1 MKKIQLFLLFAGLGL
16 LFACGNESSN
26 TGAFTRFSTSPLNFG
41 TENFVQQES
50 NCLPQTAC
58 LQVNLQYPV
67 AQAGKIGVRNAI
79 NEYIQQKYIHSLASE
94 QQIVNDSI
102 HDLHFAAKAFL
113 HDFQQQRQQ
122 QPNQMHRWE
131 KYSTARV
138 LHQTEK
144 YVSLELPIATR
155 KSPSMVHTE
164 TQLISFDTTSGF
176 PIHVEDLILEKE
188 AFYARCEAAIT
199 KAQQLQHPTQK
210 IAREALQL
218 DALLE
223 LKEKCAFGLDG
234 LYCLYD
240 PKAKTQSIPEPL
252 AFTIPYEDLKGI
264 LDLQYQE

>member
-1 MKKIQLFLLFAGLGL
+1 MKKVQLFFLLAGLGL
-16 LFACGNESSN
+16 IFACSNETTNSR
-26 TGAFTRFSTSPLNFG
+26 TFTRFSTSPLNFG

-50 NCLPQTAC
+50 NCLPKTAC

-79 NEYIQQKYIHSLASE
+79 NEYIQQKYIRSLASE
-94 QQIVNDSI
+94 QQIQNDSI

-113 HDFQQQRQQ
+113 HNFQQQRQQ
-122 QPNQMHRWE
+122 QPTQIHRWQ
-131 KYSTARV
+131 KYSNARV

-144 YVSLELPIATR
+144 YVSLELPISTR

-188 AFYARCEAAIT
+188 AFQARCEAAIT
-199 KAQQLQHPTQK
+199 KAHQLQHPTQK
-210 IAREALQL
+210 INREALQL
-218 DALLE
+218 DTVLE
-223 LKEKCAFGLDG
+223 FKEKFAFGLEG

-240 PKAKTQSIPEPL
+240 PKDKTQSIPEPL
-252 AFTIPYEDLKGI
+252 AFTIPYEDLTGI
-264 LDLQYQE
+264 LDLRYQE